1 MREAARRPAAVSGEG
16 AGEAEARG
24 RAGGVSMTTGRDHK
38 SGEPGTGGRRL
49 RRGLEAAA
57 GSVTL
62 VLAYRGAASVV
73 LALGPL
79 ALGRRN
85 AAAAVCTAALVA
97 LEASACDEARWPGLV
112 ARTGRPPLAGSAIG
126 VSTATMPSSG
136 RHAEAWC

>member
-1 MREAARRPAAVSGEG
+1 
-16 AGEAEARG
+16 
-24 RAGGVSMTTGRDHK
+24 MTTGRVHK

-85 AAAAVCTAALVA
+85 AAATVCTAALVA
-97 LEASACDEARWPGLV
+97 LEASACDEVRWPGLV
-112 ARTGRPPLAGSAIG
+112 ARTERPPLAGSAIG
-126 VSTATMPSSG
+126 VSMAPMPSKKPARGSLVLAGPPEVAGGG
-136 RHAEAWC
+136 RAVVGREAGR